1 MSEHMSSSANN
12 YKKKVRDSLKE
23 REHIAILKHR
33 YDTRITNVKI
43 GKHAFSKGDFLTAI
57 RKYTEYLEVV
67 AEVNKIPGIY
77 ELHPGHFD
85 KNKDLTEML
94 MISNLYF
101 ELAKVYDATGKFQ
114 DDLSKCLDQFVLF
127 SANQPFQVVNS
138 EMCRKHLRKFKF
150 KNHDLFFKAYQQIFV
165 KSRKCYVATHCFGED
180 HTHTNNLRTF
190 RDIIIE
196 YSIGRGLVRGYYQ
209 HSPKFVRFL
218 DNHPRLSRLINPT
231 LRFGLSRFSSLLE
244 SHILSK

>member
-1 MSEHMSSSANN
+1 MSSSASN

-23 REHIAILKHR
+23 REHIAILKHK
-33 YDTRITNVKI
+33 YDTRITNVKH

-57 RKYTEYLEVV
+57 RRYTEYLEVV
-67 AEVNKIPGIY
+67 AEVNKVPSIY

-85 KNKDLTEML
+85 KNKDITEML

-114 DDLSKCLDQFVLF
+114 DELTKCLDQFVLF

-150 KNHDLFFKAYQQIFV
+150 KNHDLFFKSYQQIFV
-165 KSRKCYVATHCFGED
+165 KSRKCYVATHCFGEE
-180 HTHTNNLRTF
+180 HTHTENLRRF
-190 RDIIIE
+190 
-196 YSIGRGLVRGYYQ
+196 RGLLIQNYWGRA
-209 HSPKFVRFL
+209 FVRSYYLYSPTFVRLLDSHPLFARFL
-218 DNHPRLSRLINPT
+218 NLPLRL
-231 LRFGLSRFSSLLE
+231 GLSLFSRFVHR
-244 SHILSK
+244 HILNR

>member
-1 MSEHMSSSANN
+1 MSSSSSN

-23 REHIAILKHR
+23 REHIAILKHK

-43 GKHAFSKGDFLTAI
+43 GKHAFAKGDFLTAI

-85 KNKDLTEML
+85 KNKDITEML

-165 KSRKCYVATHCFGED
+165 KSRKCYVATHCFGE
-180 HTHTNNLRTF
+180 THPTTENLRRF
-190 RDIIIE
+190 RMVLLGH
-196 YSIGRGLVRGYYQ
+196 SAGQSFVRAYYL
-209 HSPKFVRFL
+209 HSPRFVLWL
-218 DNHPRLSRLINPT
+218 DKHPRLARLINPL
-231 LRFGLSRFSSLLE
+231 LRSGLSLFSRFVSR
-244 SHILSK
+244 HILSE